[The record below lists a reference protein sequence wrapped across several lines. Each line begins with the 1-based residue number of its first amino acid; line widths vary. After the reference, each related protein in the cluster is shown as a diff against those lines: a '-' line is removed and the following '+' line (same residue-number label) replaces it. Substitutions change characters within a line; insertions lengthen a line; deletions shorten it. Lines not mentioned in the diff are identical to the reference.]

1 MAYQKH
7 AEQKISKQGPL
18 GRLNSYEYPFE
29 EISCLQVFTASE
41 RFQGYLER
49 HLVLVEVLTQKEKAS
64 VVSC

>member
-41 RFQGYLER
+41 RFQSYLER
-49 HLVLVEVLTQKEKAS
+49 HLVLVEVFTKKKTS